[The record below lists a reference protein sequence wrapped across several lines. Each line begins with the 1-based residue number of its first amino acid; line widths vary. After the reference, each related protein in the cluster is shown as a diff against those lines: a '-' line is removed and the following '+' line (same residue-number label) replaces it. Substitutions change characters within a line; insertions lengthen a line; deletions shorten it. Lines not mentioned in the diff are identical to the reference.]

1 VVPDGRIDVIFQL
14 GTAPSGQIEN
24 PGPAYVVGPML
35 EAKRV
40 QYEGPTLTIGA
51 RFAPGAAAALVA
63 PPPAQL
69 IDRAVALQDLWH
81 DVPALVDSLASAR
94 DDSER
99 IVRLERALEQRA
111 RPGLTLDR
119 AALAMEQSAG
129 AIRIAD
135 LARDAG
141 VSERQLERR
150 FRARVGLTPRMARR
164 IARFLRATHI
174 LSRNPDTPWQ
184 DMLLACGFYDQPHL
198 IHEFRT
204 FAGVTPTQ
212 FADEQRV
219 GLIQDE
225 TPASPE
231 IVLAQV
237 IPSPRRRSA

>member
-1 VVPDGRIDVIFQL
+1 MPDGRIDVVFQL
-14 GTAPSGQIEN
+14 GAFPSRQVEN

-35 EAKRV
+35 EAVRIH
-40 QYEGPTLTIGA
+40 YEGPTLTMGA

-63 PPPAQL
+63 PPPGEL
-69 IDRAVALQDLWH
+69 IDRAVALQDLWR

-94 DDSER
+94 DDHER
-99 IVRLERALEQRA
+99 IAVLERALEQRA
-111 RPGLTLDR
+111 RTDLELDP
-119 AALAMEQSAG
+119 AALALEQSAG
-129 AIRIAD
+129 AMRIAD

-164 IARFLRATHI
+164 IARFLRATRI

-184 DMLLACGFYDQPHL
+184 DLMHACGFYDQPHL

-204 FAGVTPTQ
+204 FAGVTPAE
-212 FADEQRV
+212 FAAEQRV
-219 GLIQDE
+219 GFIQDGA
-225 TPASPE
+225 PAAPE

-237 IPSPRRRSA
+237 VPSPRRRSA